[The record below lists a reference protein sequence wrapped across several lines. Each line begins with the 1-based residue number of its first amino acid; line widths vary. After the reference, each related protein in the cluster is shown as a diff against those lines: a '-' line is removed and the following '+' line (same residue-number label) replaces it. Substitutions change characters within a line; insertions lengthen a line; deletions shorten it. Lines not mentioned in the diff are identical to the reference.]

1 MTITFKAPDGA
12 IISGDTPEEAAKAYA
27 AIMAVAAAAPAAAP
41 AAPAGTVR
49 VNPATNKAA
58 PNTVECGLC
67 MQICSKPEAC
77 YCIDFDVA
85 GHVRKFGTKIRK
97 GFGKHKGTEFPSQL
111 DAHKKK
117 DCYAAPMTDAQHR
130 GIPQRLIWNGYT
142 VIDPAGVQVAQ
153 LGGSKGSPKRTVD
166 TRTVGAVTEVPG
178 GPNRTTPDGFPM
190 CRATYGPKTTKA
202 GQLCTTKVDPKGIA
216 ISGTCYRHQDG
227 RFWTDLGTYAAD
239 PTTPPYSQED
249 LPETGSQPVA
259 SGDEAQGAQT
269 ADTASDATTKKDQM
283 NSMAATLAALTA
295 QMAKLSG

>member
-1 MTITFKAPDGA
+1 LTITFKAPDGA

-77 YCIDFDVA
+77 YCIDFDVP
-85 GHVRKFGTKIRK
+85 GHIRKFTTTKKK
-97 GFGKHKGTEFPSQL
+97 GFGTHKGKVFDSGLEQH
-111 DAHKKK
+111 AKKN
-117 DCYAAPMTDAQHR
+117 CYASPMTDEQHV
-130 GIPQRLIWNGYT
+130 GIPQRLIWAGYT
-142 VIDPAGVQVAQ
+142 VIDPAGIQVAQ

-166 TRTVGAVTEVPG
+166 TRAVGAVTEVPG

-190 CRATYGPKTTKA
+190 CRATYRSGTKA
-202 GQLCTTKVDPKGIA
+202 GQLCTTKVDPQGIR
-216 ISGTCYRHQDG
+216 ISGTCFRHQEVS
-227 RFWTDLGTYAAD
+227 FWEALGTYAAD

-249 LPETGSQPVA
+249 LPEVGSQPA
-259 SGDEAQGAQT
+259 GTGNEAQGAQT
-269 ADTASDATTKKDQM
+269 ADTANDTTTKNDQLA
-283 NSMAATLAALTA
+283 SMEKTLLALTA
-295 QMAKLSG
+295 QMAQITG